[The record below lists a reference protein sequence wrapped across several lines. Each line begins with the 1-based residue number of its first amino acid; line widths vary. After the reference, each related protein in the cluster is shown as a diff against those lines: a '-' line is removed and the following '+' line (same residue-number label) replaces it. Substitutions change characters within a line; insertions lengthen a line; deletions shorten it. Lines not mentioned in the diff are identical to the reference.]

1 MKKKIIEKFLIF
13 ENSTIETALKKLNKN
28 SMQILF
34 VVNKKKKIFRRY
46 YGW

>member
-1 MKKKIIEKFLIF
+1 MKKKIIEKVLIF

-34 VVNKKKKIFRRY
+34 VVNKKKNF
-46 YGW
+46 

>member
-1 MKKKIIEKFLIF
+1 MNKKIIDKVLIF

-34 VVNKKKKIFRRY
+34 VINKKKIFRCY
-46 YGW
+46 YRW